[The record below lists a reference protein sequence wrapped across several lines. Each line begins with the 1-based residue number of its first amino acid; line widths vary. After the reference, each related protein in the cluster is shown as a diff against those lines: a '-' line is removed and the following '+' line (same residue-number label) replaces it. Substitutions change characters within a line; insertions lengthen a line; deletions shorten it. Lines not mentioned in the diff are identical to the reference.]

1 MKLFS
6 CAFKKKITTQ
16 KPIIETISN
25 ITDSFTNEKYV
36 VLSNKE
42 KIEYKGIINSH
53 PYFLFSYNQITFY
66 LKFIEKYGFSIIY
79 NTDELKLDKDIQNSG
94 KIDKLPNPKKIS
106 NVLAQIDK
114 IDNINIFN
122 VNNILKIGHIN
133 SIYSRDADN
142 KISFNESVVDYS
154 EYLLVYNGFRTVL
167 CYSFLNG
174 YSLINN
180 Y

>member
-6 CAFKKKITTQ
+6 CTFKKKITTEN
-16 KPIIETISN
+16 KIIETISN

-42 KIEYKGIINSH
+42 KIEYKGLINSH
-53 PYFLFSYNQITFY
+53 PYFLFSNSNITFY
-66 LKFIEKYGFSIIY
+66 LKFIQKIGFSIIS
-79 NTDELKLDKDIQNSG
+79 NTDELDKEIVNTG
-94 KIDKLPNPKKIS
+94 KVDKLPNPKKIS
-106 NVLAQIDK
+106 HVLAQIDK
-114 IDNINIFN
+114 FDNFNIFN
-122 VNNILKIGHIN
+122 VSNILKIGHIN
-133 SIYSRDADN
+133 SIYSRDSEN
-142 KISFNESVVDYS
+142 KISINESVVDYS